1 MAEKPIKVRTPYP
14 AKAQALAN
22 NNMSKKLAKAKKDTE
37 FIGDELVKLTNRLNE
52 LELSVHDMNEKLK
65 QVTGRMGL

>member
-1 MAEKPIKVRTPYP
+1 MAEKPIKVKTPYP
-14 AKAQALAN
+14 PKTH
-22 NNMSKKLAKAKKDTE
+22 SLAKKKDVE